1 MDKELVS
8 YQLLLAGLK
17 KKAEEGEQSQRVAD
31 ILNEWADQLEV
42 GITFFFQDG
51 KIIWT
56 LN

>member
-1 MDKELVS
+1 MDRELVA
-8 YQLLLAGLK
+8 YQVLLAGLK

-31 ILNEWADQLEV
+31 ILNEWANQLDV
-42 GITFFFQDG
+42 GITFYFQDG

>member
-8 YQLLLAGLK
+8 YQILLAGLK
-17 KKAEEGEQSQRVAD
+17 AKAEEGEQSQRVAD
-31 ILNEWADQLEV
+31 ILNEWANQLDV

-51 KIIWT
+51 EIIWT